1 MSRKQNSKQKENKF
15 NQIKRRELSILVQKL
30 AKLTS
35 VFYGAEKVTK
45 VWDRHTEIDR
55 ILTEII
61 QLETP
66 YRKQE
71 INSRESSIEKYV
83 SWLEENGAQFEGVA
97 ISAFDGYGLGL
108 KALKHFPD
116 ESLILTIPEKVMMT
130 EQDAYNSELSGFI
143 KKDLLMQTMSNVS
156 LALFLLLEKSKPDSF
171 WKPYIDN
178 LPEKYSTVLYF
189 TLDELAE
196 IKPSPVFEVSLNLY
210 TNIARQYAYF
220 WREIFDANTPELK
233 SLRDTFTFEN
243 YRWAVSTVMTRQ
255 NRIQLGD
262 KNTTA
267 FIPLWDMCNHENGKI
282 TTDFNKELR
291 RGECFALR
299 DFQPGEQIFIFY
311 GVRSNANLFLH
322 NGFVYP
328 NNKFDTLSLYLGVSS
343 NDPLR
348 EGKLSLLKKLGLA
361 NITHYQLTNNE
372 VPLSPELLAFIRIFN
387 MNKEDLEK
395 WLDKGVPG
403 DLVSLEASSAEE
415 VGCDINKR
423 SYKYLLTRCQLLLA
437 VYKKTGMQEKTDSPD
452 TINRKNAKL
461 LKQCEVQLLEGAIK
475 YLTQAL
481 EQFPQDESK

>member
-1 MSRKQNSKQKENKF
+1 MSRKQNSKQKENKL

-66 YRKQE
+66 YSKQE

-178 LPEKYSTVLYF
+178 LPEKYST
-189 TLDELAE
+189 
-196 IKPSPVFEVSLNLY
+196 
-210 TNIARQYAYF
+210 YAYF

-243 YRWAVSTVMTRQ
+243 YSY
-255 NRIQLGD
+255 D
-262 KNTTA
+262 EE
-267 FIPLWDMCNHENGKI
+267 CNCCQ
-282 TTDFNKELR
+282 ELKKDYL
-291 RGECFALR
+291 LR
-299 DFQPGEQIFIFY
+299 L
-311 GVRSNANLFLH
+311 N
-322 NGFVYP
+322 
-328 NNKFDTLSLYLGVSS
+328 SLY
-343 NDPLR
+343 
-348 EGKLSLLKKLGLA
+348 
-361 NITHYQLTNNE
+361 
-372 VPLSPELLAFIRIFN
+372 
-387 MNKEDLEK
+387 
-395 WLDKGVPG
+395 
-403 DLVSLEASSAEE
+403 
-415 VGCDINKR
+415 
-423 SYKYLLTRCQLLLA
+423 
-437 VYKKTGMQEKTDSPD
+437 
-452 TINRKNAKL
+452 
-461 LKQCEVQLLEGAIK
+461 
-475 YLTQAL
+475 
-481 EQFPQDESK
+481 